1 MQSSGESTFTQS
13 HKNDLDNL
21 FTSLK
26 QKYGSHPI
34 IIGEYRATNKNNPQD
49 RAAWFEY
56 YVKKAKEN
64 GIKTCLW
71 DNNQYN
77 VTDNKYEEK
86 YGFFNRSNNTW
97 YEPELLNAIMRG
109 TK

>member
-1 MQSSGESTFTQS
+1 M
-13 HKNDLDNL
+13 
-21 FTSLK
+21 
-26 QKYGSHPI
+26 
-34 IIGEYRATNKNNPQD
+34 
-49 RAAWFEY
+49 
-56 YVKKAKEN
+56 KKAKEN

-77 VTDNKYEEK
+77 VTGNDYNEK